1 MWWQSPGDTLIKVT
15 CLSGLHRGC
24 LGSRRPWVSRQ
35 QSPTL
40 DDVTPHKH
48 THRHMW
54 TDNTTTAD
62 CERLRLFV

>member
-48 THRHMW
+48 TH
-54 TDNTTTAD
+54 TDTCGLTTPPL
-62 CERLRLFV
+62 EIVKG